1 MNGEIDMLGD
11 IAQEYAT
18 CSLCGD
24 PHLRDSACAGEATLP
39 DSGARSEFATG
50 AVRDA
55 SIGKGYFAM
64 IPPEAETRIARR
76 FEDGARKYG
85 PDNWR
90 KGIPLSRYFDAMR
103 RHLSKWALGHV
114 DEDHLGAVGWNY
126 AAAVWTEREIY
137 EGRLPDY
144 LNDLPDRGDGNREQV
159 AAFLEGV
166 KL

>member
-24 PHLRDSACAGEATLP
+24 PHLRDSACAGDATLP

-90 KGIPLSRYFDAMR
+90 KGIPPL
-103 RHLSKWALGHV
+103 AL
-114 DEDHLGAVGWNY
+114 L
-126 AAAVWTEREIY
+126 
-137 EGRLPDY
+137 
-144 LNDLPDRGDGNREQV
+144 
-159 AAFLEGV
+159 
-166 KL
+166 

>member
-1 MNGEIDMLGD
+1 
-11 IAQEYAT
+11 
-18 CSLCGD
+18 
-24 PHLRDSACAGEATLP
+24 
-39 DSGARSEFATG
+39 
-50 AVRDA
+50 
-55 SIGKGYFAM
+55 
-64 IPPEAETRIARR
+64 
-76 FEDGARKYG
+76 
-85 PDNWR
+85 
-90 KGIPLSRYFDAMR
+90 MR

-114 DEDHLGAVGWNY
+114 DEYHLGAVGWNY